1 MNLPAVSLTCLTC
14 TLYIRSCLQRT
25 CSSYVAAP
33 RPSPHADTAG
43 ANASANGTDS
53 TTRLMSQ
60 LAEGASAAADVAAA
74 LPPSTRASA
83 SSLVQSAVKLASSF
97 SPAAGGRQQASA
109 PVKGYQASCFEEP
122 RSYVEGQSMS

>member
-1 MNLPAVSLTCLTC
+1 MRHPCNESAPLLTQARYPLAVTNTYQH
-14 TLYIRSCLQRT
+14 T
-25 CSSYVAAP
+25 
-33 RPSPHADTAG
+33 DDAG
-43 ANASANGTDS
+43 PNATANGTDS

-97 SPAAGGRQQASA
+97 SPATAGRQQVGA
-109 PVKGYQASCFEEP
+109 PVSFITVSFEA
-122 RSYVEGQSMS
+122 